1 MQALFGALELLC
13 RSAKCGSEDPVRV
26 ERACEL
32 ARRAI
37 SHHERT
43 TMDLV
48 QHLTFQP
55 SEPLTPDP
63 GVLVGEIVHLLRN
76 EAGAADIAIRVAGMA
91 DVSIPVERGRLHA
104 LLLGI
109 LTATLDAS
117 RPGTELQIGIDH
129 RDDFAI
135 IGIEPT
141 AVPERTA
148 ESTRP
153 GRRTRKPWVPN
164 ELVFIFARQ
173 FMAANGGRLEIDA
186 DGSGPES
193 VRLYFPCAI

>member
-1 MQALFGALELLC
+1 VNEPELFDIYEAAVRAAINQRCASAYAHDLRGSMQALFGALELLC

-43 TMDLV
+43 TLDLV
-48 QHLTFQP
+48 QRLTFQP

-76 EAGAADIAIRVAGMA
+76 EAGANDMVIRVSGMV

-104 LLLGI
+104 LLMGI
-109 LTATLDAS
+109 LTARLDAG
-117 RPGTELQIGIDH
+117 RPGAELQISIDH
-129 RDDFAI
+129 RDGFAI
-135 IGIEPT
+135 IGIHSKS
-141 AVPERTA
+141 VPEQAA
-148 ESTRP
+148 ESTRL
-153 GRRTRKPWVPN
+153 GRRSRKPWVPN
-164 ELVFIFARQ
+164 
-173 FMAANGGRLEIDA
+173 
-186 DGSGPES
+186 
-193 VRLYFPCAI
+193 